1 MHSLFGEASVY
12 QPANPGQTPFSPA
25 AMSVEDVLLTGNS
38 KQLDEAIRPRSA
50 PMLMRKDEAMR
61 TSFFNTLWLH
71 SEPDARQQRVVLVN
85 LDAERDRKFVLGSK
99 KKRID
104 YRKIVICVLCVQD
117 SVAVVPFISRK
128 HRKVNRSSS

>member
-1 MHSLFGEASVY
+1 
-12 QPANPGQTPFSPA
+12 
-25 AMSVEDVLLTGNS
+25 
-38 KQLDEAIRPRSA
+38 
-50 PMLMRKDEAMR
+50 MR